1 MVADIGDLTILPG
14 LVSVL
19 GLGGL
24 DNCEFI
30 YEMNFFAQRPG
41 HF

>member
-1 MVADIGDLTILPG
+1 MEDSGGLTSLPG
-14 LVSVL
+14 LVSVQK
-19 GLGGL
+19 LGGL

-30 YEMNFFAQRPG
+30 DEKTCFAQRPG